1 MLPHKGWAHMSIA
14 AIIRE
19 LEFGKASTGR
29 CESMT
34 WLMAQQSLPLWS
46 RRLPRRSEELAGRL
60 QNNSKWFQFD
70 VEVHERLWS
79 LWGGLH
85 PRSTWFNGQARGHQT
100 LACCVVACCAASV
113 FRSLGEW
120 TSKFLDAIVINGD
133 KYYRKSLL
141 NSRGNKKSIGVN
153 DLALECDFQDIHFMV
168 QLQLVAFGQLYSSP
182 ASNIMGLYEALN
194 YFFTRSQWGILVCQH
209 RYIAFGY
216 SSSRDGGYFLY
227 DCTEWDKPLFPDN
240 MGASYVLR
248 AKQLLMLLYII
259 VVTLNVRKPHVEFQ
273 LYSVEANRI
282 MDQDIRL
289 DEESRQ

>member
-34 WLMAQQSLPLWS
+34 WLMAQQSLPIWS
-46 RRLPRRSEELAGRL
+46 RRLSRKLEGAGRL
-60 QNNSKWFQFD
+60 QSNSKWFQFD
-70 VEVHERLWS
+70 VEVNERLWS

-85 PRSTWFNGQARGHQT
+85 PRSTWFDGQTRGHQT

-141 NSRGNKKSIGVN
+141 NSRSNKKSIGLN
-153 DLALECDFQDIHFMV
+153 DLALECDFQDIGFMV

-227 DCTEWDKPLFPDN
+227 DCTEWDRPLFPDN

-248 AKQLLMLLYII
+248 AKQLLMLLYCI
-259 VVTLNVRKPHVEFQ
+259 VVTLNVRKPYVEFQ

-282 MDQDIRL
+282 MEIRS
-289 DEESRQ
+289 DEEPRQ